1 MVLVRERQRARLLVQ
16 PLAGRAVTAA
26 VFLAPGK
33 PSLKPQQGPEGL
45 EFELGT
51 AGGRSAHLMVRV
63 GNSEIF
69 ERDFSF

>member
-1 MVLVRERQRARLLVQ
+1 MKSAACRRRVSKSRVEEL
-16 PLAGRAVTAA
+16 GFKA

-45 EFELGT
+45 QFDLGT
-51 AGGRSAHLMVRV
+51 GGGRSAHLMVRV
-63 GNSEIF
+63 GSNEIF